1 MDLINKTTAWMQLE
15 KHHEEISTL
24 KMQDLFAK
32 DPLRFKNF
40 SLSAADIFL
49 DYSKNKITAATLEL
63 LLKLT
68 EEADLSTKIHDMFTG
83 KIINT
88 TEQRAVLHT
97 ALRNPENDPITVDGI
112 NIMPEIHATLNLI
125 LQCAEQINEGIWL
138 GYDGERITD
147 IVNIGIGGSDL
158 GPAMVVNA
166 LLPYKTKNINCH
178 FVSNVD
184 ATHISETLK
193 HLNPKTTLFIIASKT
208 FTTQETLCNAS
219 TAKAWLEQ
227 TTSSKNAVAQHF
239 IAVTAKPQKALEFGI
254 VKNNIYPFWDWVGGR
269 YSLWSAIGLSIAI
282 AIGADNFKDLL
293 AGAHTMDKHFHDTPF
308 AKNIPVIMAL
318 IGIWNI
324 NFLKAKSYAILPYD
338 QYLALL
344 PAYMQQLEMESNGK
358 SVTIAGQPLTY
369 ATSPV
374 IWGAVETNGQHAF
387 HQLLLQGTQ
396 QIPMDFIVS
405 ANSHNPIGEHHL
417 YLFANCLAQS
427 QALMQGKTQ
436 AEAEQELLQSG
447 MNKVDAKKLSAHKVI
462 AGNIPS
468 NTIVTNK
475 ITPKTLGALIAL
487 YEHKVFVQSVIWNIN
502 AFDQWGV
509 ELGKQLAK
517 NVIHKIQNANNMEIK
532 FDNSTEGLIQFYL
545 KHHEL

>member
-1 MDLINKTTAWMQLE
+1 M
-15 KHHEEISTL
+15 
-24 KMQDLFAK
+24 
-32 DPLRFKNF
+32 
-40 SLSAADIFL
+40 
-49 DYSKNKITAATLEL
+49 
-63 LLKLT
+63 
-68 EEADLSTKIHDMFTG
+68 
-83 KIINT
+83 
-88 TEQRAVLHT
+88 
-97 ALRNPENDPITVDGI
+97 
-112 NIMPEIHATLNLI
+112 
-125 LQCAEQINEGIWL
+125 
-138 GYDGERITD
+138 
-147 IVNIGIGGSDL
+147 
-158 GPAMVVNA
+158 
-166 LLPYKTKNINCH
+166 
-178 FVSNVD
+178 
-184 ATHISETLK
+184 
-193 HLNPKTTLFIIASKT
+193 
-208 FTTQETLCNAS
+208 CNAS
-219 TAKAWLEQ
+219 TAKKWLEQ

-282 AIGADNFKDLL
+282 AIGEDNFRDLL
-293 AGAHTMDKHFHDTPF
+293 AGAHAMDRHFHDTPF
-308 AKNIPVIMAL
+308 AKNMPVIMAL

-324 NFLKAKSYAILPYD
+324 NFLNAKSYAILPYD

-358 SVTIAGQPLTY
+358 HVNLDGQPLPY

-396 QIPMDFIVS
+396 QIPMDFIIS

-427 QALMQGKTQ
+427 QALMQGKTY
-436 AEAEQELLQSG
+436 AEAEQELLQCG
-447 MNKVDAKKLSAHKVI
+447 INKGDAKNLAAHKVI

-468 NTIVTNK
+468 NIIVANK

-502 AFDQWGV
+502 SFDQWGV

-517 NVIHKIQNANNMEIK
+517 KVIHKIQNANNMEIK

-545 KHHEL
+545 KHHES